1 MGTGFMSSI
10 TTMSSM
16 RCAANRFAEGEPPV
30 RQALCNSVYRDNL
43 FPRTE
48 YAEAWKV
55 LQRDLPRRDACRRM
69 VDLLFIAA
77 KSPVNGPVRPNWRI
91 CSPLTL
97 PAGPCQTSTHLHCD

>member
-1 MGTGFMSSI
+1 
-10 TTMSSM
+10 M

-43 FPRTE
+43 FPRSE

-55 LQRDLPRRDACRRM
+55 LQRDVLQRDVPRRDACRRM

-77 KSPVNGPVRPNWRI
+77 KSLANGPVRRNWRI
-91 CSPLTL
+91 CSRLTL
-97 PAGPCQTSTHLHCD
+97 PTGPCQILTP